1 MKILL
6 AALMCLVLSS
16 AECFALKG
24 GPPYPGTTANIV
36 GTYAGV
42 LQGVFDPTNPASS
55 NTLGLFSLAIAQTGI
70 SNGVVVL
77 FVAGRAFVGT
87 MSAVAN
93 PNTTVLRGVIQTTTP
108 TTLILCGPTPADPPV
123 SQTVTDRADGQIN
136 AKIRRTS
143 RASLSI
149 AGTLIVGTALLNATR
164 SDRDP
169 INCKSVAV
177 TTSSLSLLVD
187 GFKQSSS

>member
-42 LQGVFDPTNPASS
+42 LQGAFDPTNPASS
-55 NTLGLFSLAIAQTGI
+55 NTLGLFSLAITQSGI
-70 SNGVVVL
+70 SNGIVVL

-87 MSAVAN
+87 MTAVGN

-108 TTLILCGPTPADPPV
+108 TTLILCDKDGVAV
-123 SQTVTDRADGQIN
+123 SQTVTDRADGQVN
-136 AKIRRTS
+136 ANIRRTS

-149 AGTLIVGTALLNATR
+149 SGTLIVGTALLNATKTV
-164 SDRDP
+164 P
-169 INCKSVAV
+169 NPANCKTV
-177 TTSSLSLLVD
+177 TVSTSPLALLVD